1 MSGRP
6 ADAERFF
13 REALRLQPVFGPAL
27 IGLSEAQFQQG
38 KAAESSASLRRAIA
52 EGAGDWFVQRA
63 WARYQVRKK
72 HLAVAETA
80 YRTALRLGPNSDT
93 YIELGDLYL
102 IGLSKPREAA
112 DAYRAALAMDP
123 VSAPARQAL
132 ATALA
137 AIGQTEASREAFR
150 ETARLAPNDPYV
162 LLARGLEQQRRG
174 EPEAALVTFSD
185 CIARHTAFVPAL
197 LARGNLHASR
207 NDYPSALTDFSAALK
222 LVPQSGQI
230 HTAVGMLQLRSNLT
244 GLAEAA
250 FLNAIRFDSG
260 QADAYNNLAWLTSE
274 RKTRTGLNDALAWAK
289 KAVALHPKRAT
300 YLDTLAT
307 VYGARGELDAAI
319 AAQEKAVSL
328 LPQDAELVNHL
339 SALRDRKRTGK

>member
-6 ADAERFF
+6 ADAERSF
-13 REALRLQPVFGPAL
+13 RDALKLQPVFGPAL
-27 IGLSEAQFQQG
+27 VGLSEAQFQQG
-38 KAAESSASLRRAIA
+38 KTAESSASLRRAIA
-52 EGAGDWFVQRA
+52 GGADDWFVQRA

-72 HLAVAETA
+72 QLAVAETA

-185 CIARHTAFVPAL
+185 CIVRHTAFVPAL

-207 NDYPSALTDFSAALK
+207 NDYSSVLTDFSAALK

-274 RKTRTGLNDALAWAK
+274 RKTKAGLDDALAWAK

-319 AAQEKAVSL
+319 ATQEKAVSL

-339 SALRDRKRTGK
+339 SALRDRKRTSK